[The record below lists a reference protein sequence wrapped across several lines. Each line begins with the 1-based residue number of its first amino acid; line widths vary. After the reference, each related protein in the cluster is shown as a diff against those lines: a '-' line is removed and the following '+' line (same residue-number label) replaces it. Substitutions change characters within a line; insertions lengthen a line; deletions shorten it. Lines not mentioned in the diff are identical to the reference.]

1 MLDWR
6 PSYQGGGCSHPH
18 LPPPPPPPPPP
29 PLVPRPGIGL
39 DEQLLGHAAVHSKNV
54 NSIGWNL
61 TGTKLASGSDDR
73 TARIYD
79 VGDAGQVK
87 PLLKLDGHAD
97 SVVQLCWDPTS
108 PHRVVTVA
116 SEKDKTVRIWDIRT
130 GKPTMVQK
138 MGNEY
143 LNVAWSPDGNYIGV
157 SSSTTASSVN
167 LAVKDFMS
175 IIDVRKGKAK
185 LHKFPYQV
193 EEFCFSPNSK
203 FVVLTTENGTVEV
216 FRFENEEGAEAAVA
230 AAGGAAAAAA
240 AGGGGGGGGGEIPV
254 EQGGRGVVRSIQAHS
269 GNCYSVAMDPAKRH
283 MAVGSKDSLVS
294 LWSLDELV
302 CVRTIGQHATAIR
315 SLSFSPDGARIASAS
330 YDQVID
336 VSVQRRNIINFGLCC
351 VVCAACAS
359 FSLHCSPSGQIHKH
373 SIHAQKK

>member
-6 PSYQGGGCSHPH
+6 PSYQGGGSSHPH
-18 LPPPPPPPPPP
+18 LPPPPPPV
-29 PLVPRPGIGL
+29 VPRPGIGL

-143 LNVAWSPDGNYIGV
+143 LNVA
-157 SSSTTASSVN
+157 
-167 LAVKDFMS
+167 
-175 IIDVRKGKAK
+175 
-185 LHKFPYQV
+185 
-193 EEFCFSPNSK
+193 
-203 FVVLTTENGTVEV
+203 
-216 FRFENEEGAEAAVA
+216 
-230 AAGGAAAAAA
+230 
-240 AGGGGGGGGGEIPV
+240 
-254 EQGGRGVVRSIQAHS
+254 
-269 GNCYSVAMDPAKRH
+269 
-283 MAVGSKDSLVS
+283 
-294 LWSLDELV
+294 
-302 CVRTIGQHATAIR
+302 
-315 SLSFSPDGARIASAS
+315 
-330 YDQVID
+330 
-336 VSVQRRNIINFGLCC
+336 
-351 VVCAACAS
+351 
-359 FSLHCSPSGQIHKH
+359 
-373 SIHAQKK
+373 